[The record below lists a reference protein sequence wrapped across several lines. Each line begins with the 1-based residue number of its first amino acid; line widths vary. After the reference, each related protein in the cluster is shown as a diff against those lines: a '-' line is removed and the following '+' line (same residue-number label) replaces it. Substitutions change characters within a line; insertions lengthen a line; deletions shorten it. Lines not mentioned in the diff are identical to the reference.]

1 MKRSCTISSKVLSAY
16 GLDEASEFRPLTS
29 GHINCTYLVR
39 SGKKQ
44 YILQRINRFVFPSP
58 PDIMENILGITEF
71 LKKKIILQG
80 GDPERETLSVVQAC
94 DGKYYLL
101 DEEGEYW
108 RCVNFVEGAS
118 AHETADRP
126 ELLFEAGRAFG
137 NFQRMLSD
145 YPAETLHEI
154 LPGFHNTPKRFQ
166 QLTAAV
172 ERASAERLSRAFFEL
187 QFAQQRKE
195 RCGLLMGLLE
205 RGALPLRVTHNDTKL
220 SNVLLDNN
228 SGHAVCVID
237 LDTVMPGLAAFDFG
251 DSIRAGAT
259 AAAEDETDLSKI
271 RFEFSRFEAYAKG
284 FLSAVGNSLTEKE
297 LETLPDGAWTMTYET
312 GIRFLTDY
320 LNGDVYF
327 QTKYPEHNLDRA
339 RNQLKLTADLEE
351 HMPEMRSVISQ
362 LAKKYC

>member
-16 GLDEASEFRPLTS
+16 GLMRPRNSGALTS

-39 SGKKQ
+39 SGKT
-44 YILQRINRFVFPSP
+44 ILFFSGSTVSYFPLPRHHGKHSG
-58 PDIMENILGITEF
+58 DHRNS

-80 GDPERETLSVVQAC
+80 GDPERETLSVMQAS

-172 ERASAERLSRAFFEL
+172 ERASAERLESCLFEL
-187 QFAQQRKE
+187 QFAQQRKRALRPADGVIGA
-195 RCGLLMGLLE
+195 RC
-205 RGALPLRVTHNDTKL
+205 ASFACD
-220 SNVLLDNN
+220 
-228 SGHAVCVID
+228 A
-237 LDTVMPGLAAFDFG
+237 
-251 DSIRAGAT
+251 
-259 AAAEDETDLSKI
+259 
-271 RFEFSRFEAYAKG
+271 
-284 FLSAVGNSLTEKE
+284 
-297 LETLPDGAWTMTYET
+297 
-312 GIRFLTDY
+312 
-320 LNGDVYF
+320 
-327 QTKYPEHNLDRA
+327 
-339 RNQLKLTADLEE
+339 
-351 HMPEMRSVISQ
+351 
-362 LAKKYC
+362 